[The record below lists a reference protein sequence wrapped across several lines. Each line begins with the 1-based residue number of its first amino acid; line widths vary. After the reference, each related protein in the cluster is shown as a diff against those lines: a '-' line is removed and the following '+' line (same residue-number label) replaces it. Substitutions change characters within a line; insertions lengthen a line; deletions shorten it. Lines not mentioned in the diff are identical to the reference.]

1 MKKSPFLFII
11 CLHSTFLFSQL
22 GGINVF
28 EFLNSPG
35 SARQTALGGSLIM
48 VEDGDGSLVNQ
59 NPALSNPLMDNK
71 ISFNHQFHLAGIQ
84 EGMLNYSFQPDSLDL
99 HFHVGLQYVSFGNFI
114 QADEIG
120 NQIGEFSASEAAIFA
135 GASKKINERI
145 KIGANLKFLTAN
157 YASEN
162 GFGVGVD
169 LGAKYKVPGKPWDLG
184 IALQNVGLA
193 FGSLHQTNRK
203 LPLDLKIGYSFRLK
217 HLPFR
222 YSITGHHLY
231 QWNIRYID
239 PESIN
244 QPDILGGVVTENRFK
259 SEVDNFFR
267 HFVFAGEFLFGKRGL
282 FNLRFAYNHLRR
294 QELKVS
300 SFTSLGGFSL
310 GFGMHIKRFQIDYGV
325 GFYNLAGAT
334 NHLGIRI
341 NLRDDWN
348 K

>member
-1 MKKSPFLFII
+1 MKKFLVLIAFFSS
-11 CLHSTFLFSQL
+11 HSFLFSQL

-48 VEDGDGSLVNQ
+48 VEDGDGSLVHQ
-59 NPALSNPLMDNK
+59 NPALSNPLMDK
-71 ISFNHQFHLAGIQ
+71 KVSFNHQFHLAGIQ

-99 HFHVGLQYVSFGNFI
+99 HFHAGLQYVSFGNFI

-120 NQIGEFSASEAAIFA
+120 NQIGEFSANEIAIFA

-145 KIGANLKFLTAN
+145 KIGANLKFLSAN
-157 YASEN
+157 YASQN
-162 GFGVGVD
+162 AFGVGVD

-184 IALQNVGLA
+184 IALQNVGTA
-193 FGSLHQTNRK
+193 FGPLFQTNRK

-231 QWNIRYID
+231 QWNIRYLD
-239 PESIN
+239 PETSI
-244 QPDILGGVVTENRFK
+244 QTDILGGVVEENKFK
-259 SEVDNFFR
+259 NQVDNFFR
-267 HFVFAGEFLFGKRGL
+267 HFVFAGEFLFGRRGL
-282 FNLRFAYNHLRR
+282 FNLRFGYNHLRR
-294 QELKVS
+294 QELKVL

-334 NHLGIRI
+334 NHLGLRI
-341 NLRDDWN
+341 NLGDDWN